1 MPDTIVPAS
10 ESLSQPLVWP
20 AEGPTRVPFR
30 VYHDPE
36 ILKLEHERI
45 FRGAVWNYLC
55 MEIEIPN
62 KGDFKT
68 TFVGEI
74 PVIVTHNRD
83 GEIHAMVNRC
93 AHKGALVCLTERGEQ
108 AAAVLCVSLLDL

>member
-1 MPDTIVPAS
+1 MPDTVVPQSYQLS
-10 ESLSQPLVWP
+10 EPLHWP

-74 PVIVTHNRD
+74 PVIVTRNRD
-83 GEIHAMVNRC
+83 EQVLSLIHI
-93 AHKGALVCLTERGEQ
+93 
-108 AAAVLCVSLLDL
+108 

>member
-1 MPDTIVPAS
+1 MPNTIAPPSAPSSFHLS
-10 ESLSQPLVWP
+10 EPLHWP
-20 AEGPTRVPFR
+20 AEGATRVPYR

-36 ILKLEHERI
+36 ILRLEHERI
-45 FRGAVWNYLC
+45 FRGPVWNYLC
-55 MEIEIPN
+55 MSIEIPE

-83 GEIHAMVNRC
+83 GQIYAMVNR
-93 AHKGALVCLTERGEQ
+93 
-108 AAAVLCVSLLDL
+108 